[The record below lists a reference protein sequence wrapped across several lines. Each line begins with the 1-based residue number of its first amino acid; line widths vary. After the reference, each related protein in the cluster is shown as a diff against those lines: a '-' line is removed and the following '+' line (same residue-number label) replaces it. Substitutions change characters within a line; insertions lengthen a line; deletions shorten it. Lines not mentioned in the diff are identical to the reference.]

1 MTPFTC
7 DELNYYILDPT
18 GNITALVESEVD
30 ISLQPKAAE
39 IIMKCRPEVE
49 QVGFVRYG
57 ANGGADVFL
66 RMAGGEFCGNAS
78 ICAAALFLLR
88 KREEREDADS
98 DTDRHENTHTVCL
111 SVSGIQLEVQLTEKG
126 ENSFY
131 ARIEMPEA
139 LSIEETFID
148 FGPEYVPVPI
158 IRMEGISHI
167 LIEKENPLFALKNDP
182 PAAEEQLRLAGAG
195 SSCLGFLFF
204 EEIEEKIRLTP
215 LVFVPGSDTMFWEN
229 SCASGSAAAGM
240 YFASKKNAP
249 IDMTME
255 EPGGSL
261 RVVSHPD
268 GPTYLYGGVRLC
280 SPEGRKQIEGE

>member
-7 DELNYYILDPT
+7 DELKFYILDPT

-30 ISLQPKAAE
+30 ISLQPDAAE
-39 IIMKCRPEVE
+39 MIMKLHPDVE

-57 ANGGADVFL
+57 GNGGPDVFL

-88 KREEREDADS
+88 KQGEEDGVNSFAELRES
-98 DTDRHENTHTVCL
+98 THTVCL
-111 SVSGIQLEVQLTEKG
+111 SVSGIQVEVQLTVTG

-139 LSIEETFID
+139 LSIEETFLD
-148 FGPEYVPVPI
+148 FGSERIPVPI
-158 IRMEGISHI
+158 IKMEGISHI
-167 LIEKENPLFALKNDP
+167 LIEKESPLFALKNDP
-182 PAAEEQLRLAGAG
+182 QAAEEQLRLAGAG
-195 SSCLGFLFF
+195 SSCLGFLFQD
-204 EEIEEKIRLTP
+204 ENEEKIRLTP

-229 SCASGSAAAGM
+229 SCASGSAALGM

-249 IDMTME
+249 VDMTLD

-261 RVVSHPD
+261 RVVSHPG
-268 GPTYLYGGVRLC
+268 GPTFLYGSVRLC
-280 SPEGRKQIEGE
+280 SMAEMPEFI

>member
-1 MTPFTC
+1 MDPFNC

-39 IIMKCRPEVE
+39 MIMKRHPEVE

-57 ANGGADVFL
+57 GNGGPDVSL

-88 KREEREDADS
+88 NQEQEGADRNDS
-98 DTDRHENTHTVCL
+98 KHSVCL
-111 SVSGIQLEVQLTEKG
+111 SVSGIQMEVQLTETG

-139 LSIEETFID
+139 LSIEETFI
-148 FGPEYVPVPI
+148 GYGSENVPVPI

-167 LIEKENPLFALKNDP
+167 LIEKESPLFALKNDP
-182 PAAEEQLRLAGAG
+182 YAAEEQLRLAGADP
-195 SSCLGFLFF
+195 SCLGFLFL
-204 EEIEEKIRLTP
+204 EENENNMRLTP

-249 IDMTME
+249 VDMTMD

-261 RVVSHPD
+261 RVVSRP
-268 GPTYLYGGVRLC
+268 GGTTYLYGGVQLC
-280 SPEGRKQIEGE
+280 SPGESLEFKC